1 MGLRGRRADGAT
13 IDGMT
18 KLLSKGWTATWTL
31 DVTSEGPDEL
41 SQKVVVEYHGDVS
54 IPDVTMP
61 IVFDEQ
67 GNAGEDHRVPIAV
80 EPGMRFEV
88 RHFLQDVP
96 VWLQIV
102 EGLSRGDDSHTVL
115 ALFPSPFKKPSG
127 T

>member
-1 MGLRGRRADGAT
+1 MIVND
-13 IDGMT
+13 
-18 KLLSKGWTATWTL
+18 WEATWIL
-31 DVTSEGPDEL
+31 DVTFSEDPEQL
-41 SQKVVVEYHGDVS
+41 PQKVVITYNGTTA

-67 GNAGEDHRVPIAV
+67 GHSGEDHRVPVTV

-102 EGLSRGDDSHTVL
+102 EGLSRGDASQTVL
-115 ALFPSPFKKPSG
+115 ALFPSPFKKTSAS
-127 T
+127 